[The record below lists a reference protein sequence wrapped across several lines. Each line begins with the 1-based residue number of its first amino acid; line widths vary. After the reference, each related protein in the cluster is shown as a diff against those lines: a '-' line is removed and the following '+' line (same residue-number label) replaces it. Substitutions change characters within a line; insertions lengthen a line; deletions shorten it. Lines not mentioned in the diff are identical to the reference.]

1 LRISKKKRIECVPN
15 LDYKGKPQMQE
26 LEDLQHLSTQE
37 LELAFRLVEDPKL
50 SVPLPVGLAEL
61 NLKQWESVGY
71 LLFLLR
77 SAQMRSRV
85 H

>member
-1 LRISKKKRIECVPN
+1 
-15 LDYKGKPQMQE
+15 MQE
-26 LEDLQHLSTQE
+26 LEDLQHLSTKE
-37 LELAFRLVEDPKL
+37 LELAFRLVENPRL
-50 SVPLPVGLAEL
+50 SVSLPAGLAEL
-61 NLKQWESVGY
+61 NREQWESVGY

>member
-1 LRISKKKRIECVPN
+1 ME
-15 LDYKGKPQMQE
+15 E
-26 LEDLQHLSTQE
+26 LEDLQHLSVKE
-37 LELAFRLVEDPKL
+37 LEQAFRLVENPRLPELL
-50 SVPLPVGLAEL
+50 SENLEEL
-61 NLKQWESVGY
+61 SQSQWESVGY

>member
-1 LRISKKKRIECVPN
+1 MQPTTPQISRLNLRGVSRRHP
-15 LDYKGKPQMQE
+15 MQE
-26 LEDLQHLSTQE
+26 LEELQHLSTQE
-37 LELAFRLVEDPKL
+37 LELAFRLVENPKL
-50 SVPLPVGLAEL
+50 PVSLPAGLAEL
-61 NLKQWESVGY
+61 NREQWESVGY

>member
-1 LRISKKKRIECVPN
+1 MPQIFKLNLHGEQSKGR
-15 LDYKGKPQMQE
+15 PQMQE

-37 LELAFRLVEDPKL
+37 LELAFCLVENPKL
-50 SVPLPVGLAEL
+50 PVSLPVGLAEL
-61 NLKQWESVGY
+61 DQKQWESVGY

-77 SAQMRSRV
+77 SAQMRSLV